1 MLLLG
6 IDVGTTGAKATVFD
20 EDGNQCGYGFEEY
33 GIDCPGQGRA
43 EQDAELVWQIT
54 KRVIAQATHES
65 GPSIRALS
73 VSVQGDAVV
82 PIDSGRRALAP
93 VQLGMDYRGA
103 QESIFCA
110 AHFGARRLFDLTG
123 MRPHPLNALIKIL
136 WIKEHDPELYDR
148 TWKFVTYADF
158 ILAKLGSD
166 EIVIDYSMASRTM
179 AFDLHT
185 QKWSGEVLSSLG
197 ISADKLGKPVPSSI
211 IVGNIPADLAEE
223 LGLNPRT
230 LIVTGGHD
238 QACAALGAG
247 IIKENMALDSH
258 GTAEVVS
265 TPFMRPHQNDVM
277 FNSYYPCYSH
287 VVPGMYFT
295 FSLNHIGGILL
306 KWFAEGFCYEDAL
319 AAQQT
324 NIRFYELLLQK
335 APDGPAPVMVLPY
348 FNGSGTPTCDLS
360 AKGAILGLTLD
371 TTRYDIAKA
380 IVEALSFEM
389 RVNIETLRSAGININ
404 QLRCVGGGARS
415 PIGLQNKADI
425 TGLPIS
431 TLKIRESAC
440 LGAAMLAGMASG
452 VYRNAEEASNIVVLA
467 DTYHPR
473 SEISRLYDSGY
484 STYAALYDTLKL
496 ISNRF

>member
-20 EDGNQCGYGFEEY
+20 ENGNQCGYGFEEY
-33 GIDCPGQGRA
+33 GIDYPGQGRA
-43 EQDAELVWQIT
+43 EQDAEQVWQIT
-54 KRVIAQATHES
+54 KRVITQATQES
-65 GPSIRALS
+65 GPAITALS
-73 VSVQGDAVV
+73 VSVQGDAVI
-82 PIDSGRRALAP
+82 PINSGRRALAP

-103 QESIFCA
+103 QESNLCA
-110 AHFGARRLFDLTG
+110 TQFGARHLFDLTG

-136 WIKEHDPELYDR
+136 WIKEHEPELYDR

-185 QKWSGEVLSSLG
+185 KKWSEEVLSSLG
-197 ISADKLGKPVPSSI
+197 ISVDKLGKPVPSSTI
-211 IVGNIPADLAEE
+211 TGKVTATLAEE
-223 LGLNPRT
+223 LGLNLGT
-230 LIVTGGHD
+230 LIVAGGHD

-258 GTAEVVS
+258 GTAEVIS
-265 TPFMRPHQNDVM
+265 TPFVRPHLDDVM

-287 VVPGMYFT
+287 VVPDMYFT
-295 FSLNHIGGILL
+295 FSLNHTGGILL
-306 KWFAEGFCYEDAL
+306 KWFAEGFCYKDEID
-319 AAQQT
+319 AQQMNT
-324 NIRFYELLLQK
+324 RFYEYLLQK
-335 APDGPAPVMVLPY
+335 APDVPAPVMVLPH

-360 AKGAILGLTLD
+360 AKGAIIGLTLD

-380 IVEALSFEM
+380 IVESLSFEM
-389 RVNIETLRSAGININ
+389 RLNIETLGSAGINIT

-431 TLKIRESAC
+431 TLKIREAAC
-440 LGAAMLAGMASG
+440 LGAAMLAGIASG
-452 VYRNAEEASNIVVLA
+452 VYRNANEASNIVVLA
-467 DTYHPR
+467 DTYYPR
-473 SEISRLYDSGY
+473 HEINQLYNSGY
-484 STYAALYDTLKL
+484 CTYAALYDTLKPIL
-496 ISNRF
+496 NRF